1 MSQDVIVFTDGS
13 CLGNPGKGGWAILII
28 ENNSTKE
35 FFGSEKTTTNNRMEL
50 IAAINA
56 LKKTKSKKKV
66 KIVTDSKYVKNGIET
81 WINNWK
87 KNNWKTS
94 NKQNVKNKDLW
105 IELDTLIQ
113 KRNIN
118 WSWVRGHANNFYNER
133 VDLLAKNAAEEN

>member
-28 ENNSTKE
+28 EDNSTKE

-56 LKKTKSKKKV
+56 VKKTKSKKKV

-118 WSWVRGHANNFYNER
+118 WSWVKGHANSLYNER
-133 VDLLAKNAAEEN
+133 VDLLAKNAAAET

>member
-28 ENNSTKE
+28 EDNSTKE

-50 IAAINA
+50 TAAINA
-56 LKKTKSKKKV
+56 VKKTKSKKKV

-118 WSWVRGHANNFYNER
+118 WSWVKGHANSLYNER
-133 VDLLAKNAAEEN
+133 VDLLAKNAAAET

>member
-28 ENNSTKE
+28 ENNSTRE

-50 IAAINA
+50 TAAINA
-56 LKKTKSKKKV
+56 VKKTKSKKKV

-105 IELDTLIQ
+105 IKLDTLIQ

-118 WSWVRGHANNFYNER
+118 WSWVKGHANNFYNER
-133 VDLLAKNAAEEN
+133 VDLLAKNAAEET

>member
-1 MSQDVIVFTDGS
+1 MSEDVIVFTDGS

-28 ENNSTKE
+28 EDNCTKE
-35 FFGSEKTTTNNRMEL
+35 FFGSERTTTNNRMEL
-50 IAAINA
+50 TAAINA
-56 LKKTKSKKKV
+56 VKKTKSNKKV

-118 WSWVRGHANNFYNER
+118 WSWVKGHANNLYNER
-133 VDLLAKNAAEEN
+133 VDLLAKNAAEET

>member
-1 MSQDVIVFTDGS
+1 MSEDVIVFTDGS

-28 ENNSTKE
+28 EDNSTKE
-35 FFGSEKTTTNNRMEL
+35 FFGSERATTNNRMEL
-50 IAAINA
+50 TAAINA
-56 LKKTKSKKKV
+56 VKKTKSKKKV

-118 WSWVRGHANNFYNER
+118 WSWVKGHANNLYNER
-133 VDLLAKNAAEEN
+133 VDLLAKNAAEET

>member
-28 ENNSTKE
+28 EDNSTKE

-50 IAAINA
+50 TAAINA
-56 LKKTKSKKKV
+56 VKKTKSKKKV

-118 WSWVRGHANNFYNER
+118 WSWVKGHANSLYNER
-133 VDLLAKNAAEEN
+133 VDLLARNAAAET

>member
-1 MSQDVIVFTDGS
+1 MSEDVIVFTDGS

-28 ENNSTKE
+28 EDNSTKE
-35 FFGSEKTTTNNRMEL
+35 FFGSERTTTNNRMEL
-50 IAAINA
+50 TAAINA
-56 LKKTKSKKKV
+56 VKKTKSKKKV

-118 WSWVRGHANNFYNER
+118 
-133 VDLLAKNAAEEN
+133 

>member
-1 MSQDVIVFTDGS
+1 MNQDVIVFTDGS

-28 ENNSTKE
+28 EDNNTKE

-50 IAAINA
+50 TAAINA
-56 LKKTKSKKKV
+56 VKKTKSKKKV

-113 KRNIN
+113 KRNID
-118 WSWVRGHANNFYNER
+118 WSWVKGHANSLYNER
-133 VDLLAKNAAEEN
+133 VDLLAKNAAAET

>member
-28 ENNSTKE
+28 DDNNTKE

-50 IAAINA
+50 TAAINA
-56 LKKTKSKKKV
+56 VKKTKSKKKV

-118 WSWVRGHANNFYNER
+118 WSWVKGHANSSYNER
-133 VDLLAKNAAEEN
+133 VDLLAKNAAAET

>member
-1 MSQDVIVFTDGS
+1 MNQDVIVFTDGS

-28 ENNSTKE
+28 EDNNTKE

-50 IAAINA
+50 TAAINA
-56 LKKTKSKKKV
+56 VKKTKSKKKV

-118 WSWVRGHANNFYNER
+118 WSWVKGHANNFYNER
-133 VDLLAKNAAEEN
+133 VDLLAKNAAEET

>member
-28 ENNSTKE
+28 EDNSTKE

-50 IAAINA
+50 TAAINA
-56 LKKTKSKKKV
+56 VKKTKSKKKV

-118 WSWVRGHANNFYNER
+118 WSWVKGHSNSLYNER
-133 VDLLAKNAAEEN
+133 VDLLAKNAAAET

>member
-1 MSQDVIVFTDGS
+1 MNQDAIVFTDGS

-28 ENNSTKE
+28 ENNNTRE

-50 IAAINA
+50 TAAINA
-56 LKKTKSKKKV
+56 VKKTKSKRKV

-118 WSWVRGHANNFYNER
+118 WSWVKGHANSLYNER
-133 VDLLAKNAAEEN
+133 VDLLAKNAAAET

>member
-1 MSQDVIVFTDGS
+1 MSEDVIVFTDGS

-28 ENNSTKE
+28 EDNSTKE
-35 FFGSEKTTTNNRMEL
+35 FFGSERTTTNNRMEL
-50 IAAINA
+50 TAAINA
-56 LKKTKSKKKV
+56 VKKTKSKKKV

-118 WSWVRGHANNFYNER
+118 WSWVKGHANNLYNER
-133 VDLLAKNAAEEN
+133 VDLLAKNAAEET